1 MSQGT
6 RCHQLAAYVV
16 HDSPLTM
23 LADNPTIYKREQE
36 CTDFIVSIP
45 NKGIMET
52 RVLQGKMGEF
62 IVTARK
68 VGDNWYIGGMTDW
81 NARTITLDFDFLDE
95 GSYEVTLF
103 KDGANADKQAEDYR
117 KEIFTVAKDSKK
129 VIRMAS
135 GGGFAMSV
143 VRK

>member
-1 MSQGT
+1 
-6 RCHQLAAYVV
+6 
-16 HDSPLTM
+16 
-23 LADNPTIYKREQE
+23 
-36 CTDFIVSIP
+36 
-45 NKGIMET
+45 
-52 RVLQGKMGEF
+52 
-62 IVTARK
+62 
-68 VGDNWYIGGMTDW
+68 MTDW
-81 NARTITLDFDFLDE
+81 NARTITLDFVFLDE